1 MNELNLRVSK
11 FLRLLSMFMVMA
23 SLIYYYA
30 YVSSERDIPVAREG
44 WIAELPKDLV
54 FYAGLAIFALINI
67 AINVVLSMYQ
77 STQRYDESSK
87 LFRNEERKE
96 QIRAWILFLLAGI
109 NCMLACFVL
118 YMAFLSMTTV
128 ESDVGY
134 IYFPIVGLIA
144 VIIPFVGLIR
154 AIFKRS

>member
-11 FLRLLSMFMVMA
+11 FLRLLSMFMLMA

-30 YVSSERDIPVAREG
+30 YVSSESDIPVDREG
-44 WIAELPKDLV
+44 WIAELPKEMV

-77 STQRYDESSK
+77 SAQHFDENSK
-87 LFRNEERKE
+87 LFKNEERKE
-96 QIRAWILFLLAGI
+96 QIRAWLLYLLAGI

-118 YMAFLSMTTV
+118 YLAFLSMTTV
-128 ESDVGY
+128 ESNVGY
-134 IYFPIVGLIA
+134 IYFPIIGLIA
-144 VIIPFVGLIR
+144 TIIPSVGLMR
-154 AIFKRS
+154 AIFKRA